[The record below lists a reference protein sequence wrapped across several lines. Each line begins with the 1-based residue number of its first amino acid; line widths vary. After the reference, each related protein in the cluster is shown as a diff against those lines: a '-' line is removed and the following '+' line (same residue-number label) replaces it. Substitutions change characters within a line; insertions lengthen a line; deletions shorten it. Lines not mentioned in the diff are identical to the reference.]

1 MKSFIAILFLAM
13 FMATNCASAPAPRRM
28 GMSPAQKTILKKVL
42 KAGVDFIKTCA
53 TAELAS
59 KIPAPLVKMGL
70 NPAKIA
76 DGIAKLANKAI
87 DHIVGRRRLNMITDA
102 ANKAKNAVKGA
113 AGAVYNAAASAGKGL
128 AAVAGPMQAAAKKL
142 NALTGGALA
151 KGIASVGCPALI
163 NAIKAGIMAQ
173 FAGLQVPAC
182 VTSWF
187 TSKCQAGIAAAFK
200 RARLLRRLSALRRDI
215 LNF

>member
-53 TAELAS
+53 VAELAS

-76 DGIAKLANKAI
+76 DGIAKLADKAI
-87 DHIVGRRRLNMITDA
+87 DHIVGRRRLNVITA
-102 ANKAKNAVKGA
+102 AVGAVKGA

-182 VTSWF
+182 VTTWF
-187 TSKCQAGIAAAFK
+187 TSKCQAGVAAAFK

>member
-13 FMATNCASAPAPRRM
+13 FMATNCASAPAARRM

-87 DHIVGRRRLNMITDA
+87 DHIVGRRRLNVITA
-102 ANKAKNAVKGA
+102 AAGAVKGA

-151 KGIASVGCPALI
+151 KGIASIGCPALI